1 MADDPKQEEQKP
13 DLSELTSLQFAT
25 AWTPSSNS
33 AQRDFPP
40 RRERGFDNR
49 KPKFS
54 QQKRDGENKKDRRNA
69 GDGKKGKRIKHDKK
83 PPFNFSMEVLFYP
96 DDAPIDKLAKV
107 MKASMRTYQLFDI
120 AQLVLEKPERFV
132 ILAKNLPDKEGNT
145 APLYCAQPYN
155 LPFEDEQSAKS
166 AAVKFLVDEK
176 FEKVQQECEPPKGN
190 FQIVNRSKITGDLL
204 GAPNWH
210 KYNEYLHE
218 YHREKC
224 PQIPFEKFASEVEGV
239 RDADEISKWVEQMK
253 VRTVYK
259 LKEPGEGENSIFETR
274 EAAMNHVAHKW
285 GAELVK
291 KYDQVRFKG
300 ANLARL
306 PFGRIRKN
314 IEEAWHKQKRF
325 PIVTANNLRG
335 RLRRTGFAVYKRGTK
350 GFAFVSAIKR
360 KFLFEG
366 DSLAE
371 APQKIFDFISA
382 NPGILADQLPYKFLG
397 MEAPKSESKPKPLS
411 EEAGSDNIENTG
423 EPPSHPEELSDETKA
438 KLAAVWREL
447 AWLISEGYV
456 VEYAD
461 ASLQANPYLA
471 KPKDKTTDAAKIE
484 PEAESDEPVLDQ
496 KSETAVQEAAEKTDG
511 DSEKII
517 EAAAATPADPQESE
531 TPEDETP
538 EDESSDE
545 KSKEE

>member
-1 MADDPKQEEQKP
+1 M
-13 DLSELTSLQFAT
+13 SFA
-25 AWTPSSNS
+25 
-33 AQRDFPP
+33 
-40 RRERGFDNR
+40 
-49 KPKFS
+49 K
-54 QQKRDGENKKDRRNA
+54 NKKDMNYYHICT
-69 GDGKKGKRIKHDKK
+69 KGTKDR
-83 PPFNFSMEVLFYP
+83 VLFKDN
-96 DDAPIDKLAKV
+96 DDYISAMNYVAISCIEHDITLLAFCIMSNHLHFIV
-107 MKASMRTYQLFDI
+107 WSDYTN
-120 AQLVLEKPERFV
+120 
-132 ILAKNLPDKEGNT
+132 AK
-145 APLYCAQPYN
+145 
-155 LPFEDEQSAKS
+155 
-166 AAVKFLVDEK
+166 KFIISIKRRCSLK
-176 FEKVQQECEPPKGN
+176 H
-190 FQIVNRSKITGDLL
+190 
-204 GAPNWH
+204 WH

-461 ASLQANPYLA
+461 ASLQANPYLGGDSSLSCS
-471 KPKDKTTDAAKIE
+471 P
-484 PEAESDEPVLDQ
+484 
-496 KSETAVQEAAEKTDG
+496 ETAAVIDDMVVDTVKNAYDKAMTLLKDNQGKLHELAKFLYEK
-511 DSEKII
+511 
-517 EAAAATPADPQESE
+517 E
-531 TPEDETP
+531 TITGEEFMGILTQKALPEEENPEDMADRSEIS
-538 EDESSDE
+538 EDQNNDN
-545 KSKEE
+545 